1 MPNRLAGETSPYL
14 RQHAD
19 NPVDW
24 YPWGEEA
31 FERASA
37 EDRPIL
43 LSVGYSSCHWC
54 HVMAHESFEDPDVAA
69 VMNRLFVNVKVDREE
84 RPDVDSIYMQAVQ
97 AMTGHGGWPMTVFL
111 APDGRPFFGGTYF
124 PKDDR
129 PGMTGFVRLLDAV
142 DQAWRENR
150 TELLEQADKLRDT
163 IGRMLDL
170 GSAGG
175 AAGRDGDGAGEP
187 STAILDRALANVRAQ
202 FDGRF
207 GGFGHAPKFPQAMTL
222 DFLLRTYVRDP
233 DPHTLEMV
241 TVSLDAMAA
250 GGMHDQIGGGFH
262 RYSVDDYWLVP
273 HFEKMLYDQALLA
286 GAYLRGWLVTGEP
299 RYRRV
304 LEGIVEYVL
313 RDLTHPLGGFFSAE
327 DADSEG
333 VEGKFYCWQLDE
345 IEAVCGDD
353 APAAI
358 RFFGVTR
365 NGNFVDPHTNFSG
378 NILHAVDRT
387 EERPDEVQRAAAAL
401 LGAREL
407 RIRPGLDDKV
417 LLAWN
422 ALFTR
427 TLAEAAAALD
437 RDDWMRAAGRNA
449 RFLLGELRRDDGRL
463 LRSWQ
468 GGRANPALLAYAE
481 DYAALLEALLTL
493 AELDD
498 VSWLGEARTV
508 AAGLLDL
515 FSDHEH
521 GGFFTTGSDAEA
533 LIVRPKD
540 TQDNATPSENSL
552 AANGLL
558 RLAALSGDDSYAEA
572 AARCVHNL
580 ASVTG
585 EHPTA
590 FAYLLGALERLVAP
604 PIEIAVVGDAAD
616 PATRRLRA
624 EVVTRLIPAS
634 VTVTAAP
641 DGGGTTAQP
650 VSPLLAGRTEVG
662 GKAAAYVC
670 ERYACRAPVTT
681 PEALRD
687 EIDATL
693 GGRAADT
700 AAHRPRRRR
709 QDERA
714 GQARGLPRPSA
725 SASAIAQP

>member
-24 YPWGEEA
+24 YPWGDEA
-31 FERASA
+31 FARARA

-69 VMNRLFVNVKVDREE
+69 LMNRLFVNVKVDREE
-84 RPDVDSIYMQAVQ
+84 RPDVDAIYMQAVQ
-97 AMTGHGGWPMTVFL
+97 AMTGRGGWPMTVFL

-129 PGMTGFVRLLDAV
+129 QGMTGFVRLMEAV
-142 DQAWRENR
+142 DVAWREQR
-150 TELLEQADKLRDT
+150 ADLLEQAGKLHES
-163 IGRMLDL
+163 IGRMLDVGRAP
-170 GSAGG
+170 GS
-175 AAGRDGDGAGEP
+175 AGEP
-187 STAILDRALANVRAQ
+187 SAAMLDRARTSILAQ
-202 FDGRF
+202 FDPRF
-207 GGFGHAPKFPQAMTL
+207 GGFGRAPKFPQAMTL
-222 DFLLRTYVRDP
+222 DFLLRRLVADP
-233 DPHTLEMV
+233 DPQTLEAV

-250 GGMHDQIGGGFH
+250 GGMHDQVGGGFH
-262 RYSVDDYWLVP
+262 RYSVDEYWLVP

-286 GAYLRGWLVTGEP
+286 GAYLRGWLVTREP

-304 LEGIVEYVL
+304 LEGIVDYVL

-345 IEAVCGDD
+345 VEAICGDD
-353 APAAI
+353 AAETI
-358 RFFGVTR
+358 RYFGVTR
-365 NGNFVDPHTNFSG
+365 AGNFVDPHTGFSG

-387 EERPDEVQRAAAAL
+387 EERPDAVRRASGAL

-407 RIRPGLDDKV
+407 RVRPGLDDKV

-437 RDDWMRAAGRNA
+437 RDDWMLAATRNA
-449 RFLLGELRRDDGRL
+449 RFLLDGLRRGDGRL

-468 GGRANPALLAYAE
+468 GGRANPGLLAYAE

-498 VSWLGEARTV
+498 VAWLAEARIV
-508 AAGLLDL
+508 AAGLRDL
-515 FSDHEH
+515 FADAEA
-521 GGFFTTGSDAEA
+521 GGFFTTGTDAEA

-540 TQDNATPSENSL
+540 AQDNATPSENSL

-558 RLAALSGDDSYAEA
+558 RLAALTGDKSGAEI
-572 AARCVHNL
+572 ARRWVGGL
-580 ASVTG
+580 APLLG

-590 FAYLLGALERLVAP
+590 FAYLLGALERIVTA
-604 PIEIAVVGDAAD
+604 PIEIAIVGAPDD
-616 PATRRLRA
+616 PSTRALRA

-634 VTVTAAP
+634 VTLTAPPA
-641 DGGGTTAQP
+641 GAETTA
-650 VSPLLAGRTEVG
+650 VSPLLEARELVDGRP
-662 GKAAAYVC
+662 AAYVC
-670 ERYACRAPVTT
+670 EHHACRVPVTT
-681 PEALRD
+681 PEELRAQ
-687 EIDATL
+687 IDATL
-693 GGRAADT
+693 T
-700 AAHRPRRRR
+700 AR
-709 QDERA
+709 
-714 GQARGLPRPSA
+714 
-725 SASAIAQP
+725 